1 MHLLNLSIS
10 FLFRSG
16 QGHDFSEDRTS
27 YSYLTT
33 FEIKLLSMFESK
45 VIQYQVPYVISNPI
59 NFANT
64 SNTSKYCS
72 FLLKNITFVLILFAI
87 SLALSPV
94 SFDLQFYCNTLAL
107 VQHMLYSTEYPL
119 SDFLN
124 FILIHQDLSFFLF
137 FKFVGKSSSF
147 HHSGRVTKS
156 HKEGINYRS

>member
-33 FEIKLLSMFESK
+33 FEIKLLSLSMFESK

-107 VQHMLYSTEYPL
+107 VQHMLYSTEYPP

-124 FILIHQDLSFFLF
+124 YIFQSTRTYHSFFSLNWSVKVVLF
-137 FKFVGKSSSF
+137 TTLAASQSLIRRG
-147 HHSGRVTKS
+147 
-156 HKEGINYRS
+156 

>member
-107 VQHMLYSTEYPL
+107 VAHRLYTLHSAKNPFPDYFYFIFNPTGL
-119 SDFLN
+119 T
-124 FILIHQDLSFFLF
+124 ILI
-137 FKFVGKSSSF
+137 
-147 HHSGRVTKS
+147 
-156 HKEGINYRS
+156 

>member
-124 FILIHQDLSFFLF
+124 FIFNSLGTYHSFFSLNLSVKVVLF
-137 FKFVGKSSSF
+137 TTLAASQSLIRRG
-147 HHSGRVTKS
+147 
-156 HKEGINYRS
+156 